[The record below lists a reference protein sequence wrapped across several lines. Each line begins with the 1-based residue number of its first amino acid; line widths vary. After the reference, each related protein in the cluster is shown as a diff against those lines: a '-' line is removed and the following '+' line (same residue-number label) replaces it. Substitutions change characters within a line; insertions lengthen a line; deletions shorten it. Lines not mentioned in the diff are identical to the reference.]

1 MALALDGRGNTNLR
15 GHRSYFSVITKSLTT
30 AFDNQGQNIFADGS
44 ASGTVPEIT
53 AKSKDLTWD
62 RANGEI
68 TIRDAGVYLI
78 ICEYGLELDGS
89 GTRQIG
95 FHFKVNGTQAWPKSD
110 VDMTQSTN
118 KSLDP
123 FGHTAVWLYEASAGD
138 VIRPFI
144 MGLASNDCRI
154 SISSAF
160 LVLKAEGN
168 YGYAHVS
175 TDSTS
180 QSVGANTEFL
190 PFDSDNEDCTIVTGP
205 TKNVSYT
212 QTDGFF
218 TLDSNPTIAHGHALF
233 LSSMNWLAADDDGSA
248 IIKLFYGSATAL
260 DANDAIDGA
269 FDSDGDAQT
278 SSNVSDMTFT
288 AHRTWDPGEITLAAL
303 ADYSTAGHKLYFSIL
318 PASSQKILS
327 QAGTSMLHFSV
338 TNSNGADPNAFL
350 SMVIDGLTAP
360 KTNSGDLNVF
370 DIDNWDYSESGAQ
383 QTTTGDFAHYCL
395 PTGITL
401 TESTGAFEV
410 ATGGIYFVMWN
421 MNMNTSTTGT
431 RSLKIRKNNVVIYEK
446 EWQVNAIVDPQ
457 ENSCIIMLDLNSGDD
472 LKFFINNIRGSG
484 GGNGQIFEPHITIFK
499 VDDVASHSLQDGTV
513 AEKNIADDFTI
524 NTHAINTLS
533 RQYDKVGDQVP
544 FILGTRGPLS
554 LRGREID
561 STDKPLVVST
571 GTKKT

>member
-15 GHRSYFSVITKSLTT
+15 GHRSYFSVITKSLTN
-30 AFDNQGQNIFADGS
+30 AFDDSGQNIFADGS

-53 AKSKDLTWD
+53 ANSQDLTWN
-62 RANGEI
+62 RTNGEL

-89 GTRQIG
+89 GTKQIG
-95 FHFKVNGTQAWPKSD
+95 FHFKVNGTQTWPKSD
-110 VDMTQSTN
+110 VNMTQSTN
-118 KSLDP
+118 QSLDP

-138 VIRPFI
+138 VIKPFI
-144 MGLASNDCRI
+144 VGVSTNDCQI

-175 TDSTS
+175 TDSSS
-180 QSVGANTEFL
+180 QSVSKNTEFL
-190 PFDSDNEDCTIVTGP
+190 PFDSDNENCTIVSGP

-218 TLDSNPTIAHGHALF
+218 TLDASPTIPHGHALF
-233 LSSMNWLAADDDGSA
+233 LSSMNWLAQSANGSA
-248 IIKLFYGSATAL
+248 IIKLFYGTNTPPN
-260 DANDAIDGA
+260 ANDAIDGA
-269 FDSDGDAQT
+269 FDSSGDAQT

-288 AHRTWDPGEITLAAL
+288 ANQNWDPGEVTLAAL
-303 ADYSTAGHKLYFSIL
+303 ANFDTAGHKLYFAIL
-318 PASSQKILS
+318 PASNQRILS

-338 TNSNGADPNAFL
+338 TNSNGADPNGFL
-350 SMVIDGLTAP
+350 SMVIDGISAA
-360 KTNSGDLNVF
+360 KNDSGDLNVF
-370 DIDNWDYSESGAQ
+370 DIDNWSGATG
-383 QTTTGDFAHYCL
+383 TTTGDFAHYCL

-421 MNMNTSTTGT
+421 MNMNTGTTGT
-431 RSLKIRKNNVVIYEK
+431 RALKIRKNNAVIYEK
-446 EWQVNAIVDPQ
+446 EWRVNAAVDPQ
-457 ENSCIIMLDLNSGDD
+457 ENSCIVMLDLNSGDD

-499 VDDVASHSLQDGTV
+499 VDDVASHTLQDGTV

-524 NTHAINTLS
+524 NTHSISTLS
-533 RQYDKVGDQVP
+533 RQYDRVGDQVP

-554 LRGREID
+554 LRGREIN
-561 STDKPLVVST
+561 STDEPPIVKP
-571 GTKKT
+571 GDKKN